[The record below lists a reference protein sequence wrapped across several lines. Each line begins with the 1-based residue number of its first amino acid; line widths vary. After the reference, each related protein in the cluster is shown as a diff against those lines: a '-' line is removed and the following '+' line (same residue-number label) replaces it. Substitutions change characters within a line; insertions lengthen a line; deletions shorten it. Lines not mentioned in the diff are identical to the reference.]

1 MGADSLLNLIFCY
14 ALGSRPL
21 LDSRESVRL
30 PLEDSWRA
38 SSYNVN
44 KCVALQNFVIMN
56 KLFILWPD
64 KSRFRVDIC
73 QGCLWPG
80 LSYGAHSFQ
89 HHLYHPIIT
98 AGKSETSEPLI
109 YCVSRPGWY
118 NHYASVCLQPLSLS
132 SSVCVSMAICLNP
145 FLFMRLRLCRLF
157 FLFSLSTSLV
167 HPIPSLSVY

>member
-56 KLFILWPD
+56 KLFIL
-64 KSRFRVDIC
+64 
-73 QGCLWPG
+73 
-80 LSYGAHSFQ
+80 
-89 HHLYHPIIT
+89 
-98 AGKSETSEPLI
+98 
-109 YCVSRPGWY
+109 
-118 NHYASVCLQPLSLS
+118 
-132 SSVCVSMAICLNP
+132 
-145 FLFMRLRLCRLF
+145 
-157 FLFSLSTSLV
+157 
-167 HPIPSLSVY
+167 

>member
-80 LSYGAHSFQ
+80 FVLRRAFFPAPPVPSHHHRWQIRDQRATNLLCIQTRMIQSLCLCMSSASVSVFLCVCLYGYLSWSF
-89 HHLYHPIIT
+89 L
-98 AGKSETSEPLI
+98 
-109 YCVSRPGWY
+109 V
-118 NHYASVCLQPLSLS
+118 YASSTLQA
-132 SSVCVSMAICLNP
+132 V
-145 FLFMRLRLCRLF
+145 F
-157 FLFSLSTSLV
+157 F
-167 HPIPSLSVY
+167 I